1 MNYWYFFLPLIA
13 ALIGWLVN
21 HIATL
26 FLFHPRHPRRFLG
39 MRIQGLIPRRQE
51 ELAKSLGSF
60 AARAFSFDDIEKKIN
75 DPQHWERIKP
85 VVEKH
90 IDEFLRTRLGKEM
103 PMISMF
109 IGDKTIETLKK
120 VFMQEIGTLFPQVI
134 GQFAGNIRNELDV
147 QSSVTK
153 KIASIPTIQLQ
164 QLFQSGL
171 ARETRAFKLL
181 GALTGFI
188 IGVIQVLVFLF
199 FLS

>member
-1 MNYWYFFLPLIA
+1 MVYWYFFLPLTA

-21 HIATL
+21 HIAIQ
-26 FLFHPRHPRRFLG
+26 FLFHPRQSRQFLG
-39 MRIQGLIPRRQE
+39 MRIQGFIPRRQE
-51 ELAKSLGSF
+51 ELAKSIGLF
-60 AARAFSFDDIEKKIN
+60 AARSFSFDDIEKKIN
-75 DPQHWERIKP
+75 DPQHWEKIKP

-109 IGDKTIETLKK
+109 IGDKTIESLKK
-120 VFMQEIGTLFPQVI
+120 VFMQEIATLFPQVI
-134 GQFAGNIRNELDV
+134 GQFAGNIRTELDV